1 MPKRTPRTSKRFRGG
16 NLEAEIKQCHRR
28 LEKKIEEVD
37 YLTEQVND
45 MKDTIKMLEVLYR
58 AKATR
63 MEVKLNDS
71 PKKYAMTSYKPKPKT
86 TTSTKPKRSS
96 SKRSSSRRSSRR
108 SSIGTKT
115 EGHRG
120 SSPVKMPGLS

>member
-1 MPKRTPRTSKRFRGG
+1 MPKKTPRTSKRYRGG

-63 MEVKLNDS
+63 MEVELNDS
-71 PKKYAMTSYKPKPKT
+71 PKKYAMTSYKPKPK
-86 TTSTKPKRSS
+86 TSTKPKRSS

-108 SSIGTKT
+108 SSSIGTKS

-120 SSPVKMPGLS
+120 SSPVKMPGLF